1 MTKLPIITTTV
12 ITALSWL
19 APVKAE
25 NLQHT
30 SQLLSTRQCPNC
42 DLRGAGLA
50 MANLAGANLEGAN
63 LSYANLSQANLTGAN
78 LMGANLMGTSLN
90 GANLSGAV
98 LVGANLNGTDL
109 RDAFLVNANL
119 LGTSLQQ
126 AHIQGTYGI
135 PNYAGTKENFYTW
148 GALEAERGNYQ
159 AAIAHYNQ
167 ALGLDPEFAPAY
179 LGRGVSFF
187 RLGNYSA
194 ALHDAQLA
202 NSLFETQ
209 NNQAGSEVTEQ
220 FAEVIEL
227 AANPPNRGGGGG
239 GNFGNFLAGVG
250 SLLLNFVF

>member
-1 MTKLPIITTTV
+1 MKLPVATATTLLT
-12 ITALSWL
+12 TLSWMMP
-19 APVKAE
+19 ARAE

-30 SQLLSTRQCPNC
+30 SQLLSTRQCPQC
-42 DLRGAGLA
+42 DLQGAGLA
-50 MANLAGANLEGAN
+50 MANLAGADLREAD

-98 LVGANLNGTDL
+98 LVGANLTGTDL
-109 RDAFLVNANL
+109 RDAYLLNANL

-167 ALGLDPEFAPAY
+167 ALSLDTEFAAAY
-179 LGRGVSFF
+179 LGRGISFF

-194 ALHDAQLA
+194 AMHDAQVA
-202 NSLFETQ
+202 NSIFESQ
-209 NNQAGSEVTEQ
+209 NNTVGLEVSQKFVET
-220 FAEVIEL
+220 IKL
-227 AANPPNRGGGGG
+227 AVNPPNREGGGG